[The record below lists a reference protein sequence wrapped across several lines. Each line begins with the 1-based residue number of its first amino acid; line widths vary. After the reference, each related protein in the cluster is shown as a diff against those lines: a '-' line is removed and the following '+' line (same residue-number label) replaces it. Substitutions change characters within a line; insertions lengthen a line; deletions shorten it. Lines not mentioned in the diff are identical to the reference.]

1 MTEEA
6 VETIVLVGKALASN
20 QWTASEKEVIK
31 WQFGLLGGFRTA
43 LWNDLARADDTNLA
57 QMALAFPDEVL
68 ALSHWRTGDLGKRM
82 RAAGLP
88 I

>member
-6 VETIVLVGKALASN
+6 VETMALIGKALASD
-20 QWTASEKEVIK
+20 QWTATEKELIK

-57 QMALAFPDEVL
+57 QMARAFPDEVA
-68 ALSHWRTGDLGKRM
+68 ALSAWRTRDLARRL